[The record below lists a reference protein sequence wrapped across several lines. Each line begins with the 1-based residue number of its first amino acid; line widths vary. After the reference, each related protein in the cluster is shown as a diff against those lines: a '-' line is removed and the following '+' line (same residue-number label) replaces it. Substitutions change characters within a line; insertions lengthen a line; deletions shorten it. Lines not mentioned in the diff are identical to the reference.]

1 MADTAAAAMP
11 AEPQVAA
18 QGVWLATLGDL
29 LPILERATSGETGI
43 HASGECCVCVCVCV
57 SVCA

>member
-1 MADTAAAAMP
+1 MP